1 MPIVKNTI
9 ISVGVM
15 NYCTAAKFVISV
27 WIGVFSV
34 WIGFRFSNI
43 GKTVKPVFRKK
54 P

>member
-27 WIGVFSV
+27 WIGVL
-34 WIGFRFSNI
+34 GFRFSNI